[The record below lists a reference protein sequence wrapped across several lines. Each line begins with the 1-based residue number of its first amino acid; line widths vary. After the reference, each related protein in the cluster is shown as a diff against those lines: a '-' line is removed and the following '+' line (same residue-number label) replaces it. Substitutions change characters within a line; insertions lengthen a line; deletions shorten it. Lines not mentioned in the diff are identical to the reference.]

1 VEPIAAR
8 KAWRTL
14 EPYHGLVYFAAEP
27 AAAYAELGITGRDG
41 YFASRAAPMGAVTA
55 AVVQAT
61 FFNFHPSVVHHA
73 IPAAWATASP
83 SELVAARAA
92 GAGLA
97 LQRAA
102 GGALD
107 PDAVRAALA
116 IARRAAAACPPSGR
130 PLFAGHASLPWPD
143 EPHVA
148 LWHAITLL
156 REFRGDGHVACLV
169 DAGLDGC
176 EALVAHAATGE
187 VPRDVLQSTRAWS
200 DEEWEAAVERLARR
214 GLVTSDGAVTD
225 AGRAHRAA
233 VEART
238 DELALAPWRA
248 VGEEA
253 VEELRRLV
261 RPMSR
266 AIVDGG
272 GLGRR

>member
-1 VEPIAAR
+1 VEPITAR

-14 EPYHGLVYFAAEP
+14 EPYHGLVYFAPEP

-41 YFASRAAPMGAVTA
+41 YFASRAAPMGAVTG

-61 FFNFHPSVVHHA
+61 FFNFHPTVVHRS
-73 IPAAWATASP
+73 IPAAWAVAGP
-83 SELVAARAA
+83 SDLVAARFA
-92 GAGLA
+92 GADLA
-97 LQRAA
+97 LRRAVGA
-102 GGALD
+102 ALD

-116 IARRAAAACPPSGR
+116 IARRATEACEPSGR
-130 PLFAGHASLPWPD
+130 PLYAGHAALAWPD
-143 EPHVA
+143 EAHLA
-148 LWHAITLL
+148 LWHAVTLL

-176 EALVAHAATGE
+176 EALVLHAATGE
-187 VPRDVLQSTRAWS
+187 VPRAVLQTSRGWS
-200 DEEWEAAVERLARR
+200 DDEWAAAVDRLAGR
-214 GLVTSDGAVTD
+214 GLVTDDGAFTD

-248 VGEEA
+248 VGDEA
-253 VEELRRLV
+253 VEELRGLV
-261 RPMSR
+261 RPMSK

-272 GLGRR
+272 GLGGR